1 MSKVSYQTIFGA
13 IILILGILLLLS
25 TTGISDTSQLL
36 KYTPSL
42 FISLGLYALW
52 RSKFSSLSGPI
63 ILTVIFTTLQLL
75 ILDLISWDTIAN
87 WWPLLIIFMGFGI
100 LTDRRSRSSISRND
114 SGNIDLFAIFSGLN
128 RASNSKNFRGG
139 DITAIF
145 GGVDLDLRDSN
156 IENPPAKINIVSI
169 FGGIDIKVPEKWQI
183 EMEVMPIMGGT
194 EDERP
199 RSSVRRESNAE
210 KPDLVATGFV
220 AFGGFSI
227 KD

>member
-139 DITAIF
+139 DITAVF

-156 IENPPAKINIVSI
+156 IEETPAKINIVSI
-169 FGGIDIKVPEKWQI
+169 FGCSLINRLMFLKVCNSITLLKSIFSELFHI
-183 EMEVMPIMGGT
+183 LV
-194 EDERP
+194 
-199 RSSVRRESNAE
+199 RESSYISH
-210 KPDLVATGFV
+210 L
-220 AFGGFSI
+220 
-227 KD
+227 